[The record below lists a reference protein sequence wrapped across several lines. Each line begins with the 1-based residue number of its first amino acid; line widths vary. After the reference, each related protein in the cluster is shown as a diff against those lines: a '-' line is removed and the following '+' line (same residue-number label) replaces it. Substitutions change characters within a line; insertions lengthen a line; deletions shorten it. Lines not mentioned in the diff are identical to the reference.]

1 VRIENFRVAFDA
13 SRASLVSKIMKRRIS
28 VTWAI
33 IGACSIAFA
42 REPLP
47 IKWAIDG
54 AKREATVFPLSTS
67 TATKAPCDWARIDG
81 ASLRWT
87 NKIAQHRLD
96 S

>member
-1 VRIENFRVAFDA
+1 VN
-13 SRASLVSKIMKRRIS
+13 RRIS
-28 VTWAI
+28 VARAI

-47 IKWAIDG
+47 MKWTIDG
-54 AKREATVFPLSTS
+54 AEREATVFPLSTS
-67 TATKAPCDWARIDG
+67 TATKATCDWARIEG

-87 NKIAQHRLD
+87 NKIAQHKLD

>member
-1 VRIENFRVAFDA
+1 MRIENFRVTFDA

-28 VTWAI
+28 VTLAI

-47 IKWAIDG
+47 IKW
-54 AKREATVFPLSTS
+54 T
-67 TATKAPCDWARIDG
+67 IDG